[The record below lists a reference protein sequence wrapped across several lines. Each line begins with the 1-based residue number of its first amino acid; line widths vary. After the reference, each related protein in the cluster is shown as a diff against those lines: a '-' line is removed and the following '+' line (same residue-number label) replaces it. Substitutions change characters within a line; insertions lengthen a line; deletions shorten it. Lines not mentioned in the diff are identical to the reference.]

1 MNAETM
7 NAIAVLIPIRNR
19 VARNSCAISRNVAPP
34 LRRRAPAGEPAP
46 HSCNSAS
53 AKIPVMHQNTTSH
66 AGASRP
72 RKESSS
78 IGNAA
83 LQQSWLIVTTGDG
96 QKIDR
101 ISRATNAADA
111 SRRLASI
118 DIEPLSNHLQLV
130 DVAVVPQCRRDFV

>member
-1 MNAETM
+1 MNAETT
-7 NAIAVLIPIRNR
+7 NAIAVLMPIRSR
-19 VARNSCAISRNVAPP
+19 VVRNSCAISRKSWA
-34 LRRRAPAGEPAP
+34 
-46 HSCNSAS
+46 SCNSAS

-83 LQQSWLIVTTGDG
+83 LQQTWLIVTAGDG